1 MQFVRA
7 DDLLGA
13 LAGLAR
19 GVIAGHQF
27 GADFR
32 FQHVMQDATD
42 AVAQLTGFGGPANEV
57 ADQRLGDAG
66 VDVVVRHVIAD
77 AVG

>member
-19 GVIAGHQF
+19 VVIAGHQF

-32 FQHVMQDATD
+32 FQHVVQDATD
-42 AVAQLTGFGGPANEV
+42 AVAQLTGFGGPADEV
-57 ADQRLGDAG
+57 ADQRLGHAG

-77 AVG
+77 AVR